1 MNFTHSPK
9 ARTSPANGLILPTL
23 SSKNSFDTFAPIVT
37 TCWVVVVAVAEDT
50 DVVSTPRT
58 QNAPRSLFSFFT
70 SNSISSRPRRICSS
84 CLVNFCFFSI
94 LLAIFFGSLQYP
106 LFLPSLYDMI
116 SVLGTKEYAWLRCS
130 YLQPYQKTRCV
141 MGRPFSWA
149 WVGILYE

>member
-1 MNFTHSPK
+1 MQSVLQRYIGLGTGGFE
-9 ARTSPANGLILPTL
+9 ARG
-23 SSKNSFDTFAPIVT
+23 
-37 TCWVVVVAVAEDT
+37 WVVVVVAEHT

-94 LLAIFFGSLQYP
+94 LFAIFFGSLQYP

-149 WVGILYE
+149 WVGILFIQPVPKCKTH